1 MPRPRIYDENHFKLT
16 SYTTK
21 EGRTNIVGY
30 RNKWDPVKKQSRTE
44 KRFHVGVLNPDT
56 GEVRLSMAF
65 LGAHPEYEGKR
76 WYYEQNELVE
86 RSEEVLKEQE
96 QRKPADDISSDLSYG
111 ATWACWKTFEAHH
124 IVEDIKSAFGAEDG
138 ENLLRLAVYQFL
150 EARSMDCYDEWR
162 QNVWLPK
169 SAPLC
174 GQRISDLLS
183 RVDHQKMM
191 DYFKLRFNRCKEKHQ
206 DKDGREI
213 LQQYLAIDSTGIS
226 TYSETIDTAAYGHAK
241 QNPELKQINFTLGVD
256 YLTGDVC
263 YAYESEGS
271 INDKSL
277 YPHILQDMQ
286 NHGFDLTNTAL
297 VTDRGYESMLNI
309 QKILNL
315 DLQFLTG
322 VPLVEKGIRDRFIK
336 YKDSFENLAFWD
348 SDLEIAA
355 RTFEENWVQ
364 NLDGGNVRKKI
375 QLNLYRDPNLA
386 PRQTLELLRLVDRVL
401 RDKNDGKRID
411 PDDWRRVSRY
421 ISEVKGEENEKVGV
435 KNLEALNEMK
445 MLAGCYA
452 IRTNCM
458 INPFDAL
465 RLYRQRNLIETAFR
479 QFKVLNEGARLR
491 TTQTSYIGKLMVHVL
506 AQTLRMILQI
516 TAQKNKNAEN
526 KLPGDSLTQAVY
538 CLQRVRAIRP
548 GGRAYWV
555 MKEVPKKARDIFT
568 LLGVPVPD
576 PKFQSL

>member
-1 MPRPRIYDENHFKLT
+1 
-16 SYTTK
+16 
-21 EGRTNIVGY
+21 
-30 RNKWDPVKKQSRTE
+30 
-44 KRFHVGVLNPDT
+44 
-56 GEVRLSMAF
+56 
-65 LGAHPEYEGKR
+65 
-76 WYYEQNELVE
+76 
-86 RSEEVLKEQE
+86 
-96 QRKPADDISSDLSYG
+96 
-111 ATWACWKTFEAHH
+111 
-124 IVEDIKSAFGAEDG
+124 
-138 ENLLRLAVYQFL
+138 
-150 EARSMDCYDEWR
+150 
-162 QNVWLPK
+162 
-169 SAPLC
+169 
-174 GQRISDLLS
+174 
-183 RVDHQKMM
+183 
-191 DYFKLRFNRCKEKHQ
+191 
-206 DKDGREI
+206 
-213 LQQYLAIDSTGIS
+213 
-226 TYSETIDTAAYGHAK
+226 
-241 QNPELKQINFTLGVD
+241 
-256 YLTGDVC
+256 
-263 YAYESEGS
+263 
-271 INDKSL
+271 
-277 YPHILQDMQ
+277 
-286 NHGFDLTNTAL
+286 
-297 VTDRGYESMLNI
+297 
-309 QKILNL
+309 
-315 DLQFLTG
+315 
-322 VPLVEKGIRDRFIK
+322 VEKGIRDRFIK

-421 ISEVKGEENEKVGV
+421 ISEVKGEENEKVWV

-516 TAQKNKNAEN
+516 TAQKNRNAEN